1 MSTRDQAGPAD
12 RAGRADRARRPA
24 PWVRTRLRAA
34 PPAVLLGAALAFGL
48 VLLATALPRALDRG
62 ADGALR
68 SYLRD
73 AGPAATSL
81 LASAPLRPG
90 QDSPESLDTALA
102 TLSGRVGSA
111 FRLDPSGPVHGAR
124 ALHPRSLSNPELAR
138 PEAVPPQ
145 LGLYFLPAAGDH
157 VRLVEGQWPAGGPA
171 DGPIPVALAAEAAAT
186 LGARVGSVLVAPSS
200 VGVPLRAEVVGL
212 YRAADPAEDY
222 WTGLSCL
229 TEACLSLT
237 NVLPA
242 ESFWTT
248 AGLVGPESV
257 DRLPDWGVRAEDF
270 WRLPLDPGGM
280 RADRLAGTGARL
292 ASFVTGP
299 QAAELASA
307 TGRGELRIA
316 SDLPDLFT
324 RAQARRFAAAPL
336 TAVGP
341 AGVAGVAL
349 VVLCLAAGLTA
360 DRRAGELHLL
370 RARGGSRAGILGR
383 LLGEG
388 AVTVLPAAAAA
399 TLLAFVLLPTPRW
412 TAALLGAL
420 ATTLLALLAL
430 PVRAAVLLAAP
441 RPAAGRR
448 RAVAELA
455 VLAATVAAVTEVR
468 RRGVAPPG
476 EGLDPLLV
484 AAPLLLALT
493 GALLLA
499 RLQPVLVGAL
509 ARAAGRGPGA
519 IGFLGLA
526 RAARGTGA
534 RPGAPVLPLLALLL
548 AVTTAGFGATVLDAV
563 DHSRLRVARLA
574 VGGDA
579 AVAAPVRGTL
589 PEAFTRAAAGLPGV
603 RTATAL
609 WTDDD
614 IALPAAAGRDR
625 ATVVVADP
633 AGYAEL
639 ARTVGRGRFD
649 PALLA
654 GAEPGAP
661 VPALV
666 SADLA
671 GSLGPAAFPLR
682 LAGGTEFLATV
693 AGVVDGTPARPNAT
707 KALIVLPAGPTALR
721 VPAVGRPNRWYATGS
736 VEDDRLRALVRD
748 TVAPPEPPAGAR
760 PAPAGRAQA
769 GPTVLTS
776 AAMTAKLGADPL
788 QHSAGRLFQA
798 SVAGAAG
805 LALLAVL
812 LTLVRAAP
820 ERGALLA
827 RLRTMGLR
835 PRQGLALILA
845 ETLPQTLVASAG
857 GMLLALAAVAL
868 LGPAVD
874 LTSLVGA
881 AVPAG
886 LRPAA
891 LPVLTQA
898 LGLAALVS
906 AGVLAEAAVSGRRQI
921 TTELRAGDSR

>member
-1 MSTRDQAGPAD
+1 MSTRDH
-12 RAGRADRARRPA
+12 AGRADRARRPA

-48 VLLATALPRALDRG
+48 VLLAAALPRALDRG
-62 ADGALR
+62 ADSALR
-68 SYLRD
+68 GYLRD

-81 LASAPLRPG
+81 LVSAPARPG
-90 QDSPESLDTALA
+90 QDSPASLDTALA
-102 TLSGRVGSA
+102 TLRGRVGSA

-138 PEAVPPQ
+138 PETVPPQ

-157 VRLVEGQWPAGGPA
+157 VRLVEGQWPAGGTA
-171 DGPIPVALAAEAAAT
+171 DGPIPVALAAEAAET
-186 LGARVGSVLVAPSS
+186 LGARVGTVLVAPSS
-200 VGVPLRAEVVGL
+200 VGIPLRAEVVGL
-212 YRAADPAEDY
+212 YRAGDPTEDY

-257 DRLPDWGVRAEDF
+257 DRLLDWGVRAEVF
-270 WRLPLDPGGM
+270 WRLPLDPAGM
-280 RADRLAGTGARL
+280 RADRLAGTGAEL

-299 QAAELASA
+299 RAAELASA
-307 TGRGELRIA
+307 TGRSELRIA
-316 SDLPDLFT
+316 SDLPDLLT
-324 RAQARRFAAAPL
+324 RAQARRSAAAPL

-360 DRRAGELHLL
+360 DRRAGELQLL
-370 RARGGSRAGILGR
+370 RARGGSRVGILGR

-399 TLLAFVLLPTPRW
+399 TLLAFVLLPAPRW

-441 RPAAGRR
+441 RQAGGRR
-448 RAVAELA
+448 RVVAELA

-534 RPGAPVLPLLALLL
+534 RPGTPVLPLLALLL

-614 IALPAAAGRDR
+614 IALPAAGPDR

-639 ARTVGRGRFD
+639 ARTVGHGRFD

-654 GAEPGAP
+654 GAVPGAP

-693 AGVVDGTPARPNAT
+693 VGVVDGTPARPNAT
-707 KALIVLPAGPTALR
+707 KALIVLPTGPTALR
-721 VPAVGRPNRWYATGS
+721 VPAVGLPNRWYATGS
-736 VEDDRLRALVRD
+736 VEDAPLRALVRD

-760 PAPAGRAQA
+760 PAPAARRAPA

-788 QHSAGRLFQA
+788 QHAAGRLFQA

-812 LTLVRAAP
+812 LTLVRSAP
-820 ERGALLA
+820 ERAALLA

-845 ETLPQTLVASAG
+845 ETLPQTLVAAVG

-906 AGVLAEAAVSGRRQI
+906 AGVLAEAVVSGRRQI

>member
-1 MSTRDQAGPAD
+1 MSTRDH
-12 RAGRADRARRPA
+12 AGRADRARRPA

-34 PPAVLLGAALAFGL
+34 PPAVLLGAALAFVL
-48 VLLATALPRALDRG
+48 VLLAAALPRALDRG
-62 ADGALR
+62 ADSALR
-68 SYLRD
+68 TYLRD

-81 LASAPLRPG
+81 LISAPAKSG
-90 QDSPESLDTALA
+90 QDSPERLATALA
-102 TLSGRVGSA
+102 TLRSRVGAA

-124 ALHPRSLSNPELAR
+124 GLHPRSLSNPELAR
-138 PEAVPPQ
+138 PETVPPQ
-145 LGLYFLPAAGDH
+145 LGLYFLPAVADH
-157 VRLVEGQWPAGGPA
+157 VQLVEGNWPAGGTA

-186 LGARVGSVLVAPSS
+186 LGARVGSVLEAPSS
-200 VGVPLRAEVVGL
+200 VGVPLQAQVVGL
-212 YRAADPAEDY
+212 YRAGDPAETY

-237 NVLPA
+237 SVLPA
-242 ESFWTT
+242 ETFWTT

-257 DRLPDWGVRAEDF
+257 GRLLDWGVRAEDF
-270 WRLPLDPGGM
+270 WRLPLDPGAL
-280 RADRLAGTGARL
+280 RADRLAGTQAEV
-292 ASFVTGP
+292 ASFVAGP
-299 QAAELASA
+299 DAAELATA
-307 TGRGELRIA
+307 TGRSELRVA
-316 SDLPDLFT
+316 SDLPDLFA
-324 RAQARRFAAAPL
+324 RALTRRFAAAPL

-360 DRRAGELHLL
+360 DRRAGELRLL

-388 AVTVLPAAAAA
+388 AVTVLPAAAVA

-441 RPAAGRR
+441 RQAGGRR

-455 VLAATVAAVTEVR
+455 VLAATVAAVSEVR

-484 AAPLLLALT
+484 AAPLLLALS

-499 RLQPVLVGAL
+499 RLQPALVGAL

-534 RPGAPVLPLLALLL
+534 RRGVSVLPLLALLL

-579 AVAAPVRGTL
+579 AVTAPARGSL
-589 PEAFTRAAAGLPGV
+589 SDAFTRAAAELPGV

-614 IALPAAAGRDR
+614 IALPPAAGRDQ

-654 GAEPGAP
+654 GAGPGAP

-671 GSLGPAAFPLR
+671 GRLGREAFPLR

-693 AGVVDGTPARPNAT
+693 AGVVDGTPARPEAT
-707 KALIVLPAGPTALR
+707 TALIVLPAGPTALK
-721 VPAVGRPNRWYATGS
+721 VPAVGRPNRWYALGAI
-736 VEDDRLRALVRD
+736 EDERLRALVRD
-748 TVAPPEPPAGAR
+748 TTAA
-760 PAPAGRAQA
+760 PAPVPAAGSRPVPAT

-798 SVAGAAG
+798 SVAGAG
-805 LALLAVL
+805 GFALLAVL

-820 ERGALLA
+820 ERAALLA

-835 PRQGLALILA
+835 PRQGLSLILA
-845 ETLPQTLVASAG
+845 EALPQTLVAAAG
-857 GMLLALAAVAL
+857 GMLLAIAAVAL

-886 LRPAA
+886 LRPAV